1 MTKPYYEK
9 REITDFKDLIN
20 QSTAIYGNK
29 NAFWIKG
36 IMGEYTG
43 ITYKELK
50 KDIDA
55 VGTEFVNM
63 GLRHERVAVI
73 GENCYEWCLTY
84 LGTTNG
90 TGTIVP
96 LDKELPTN
104 EVKELLLRSHA
115 KAIVYSDDDKD
126 IFNDIETHLNDTN
139 NPHGI
144 NCETIGAASKDY
156 VDNALAGISVTLE
169 SMGVT
174 ATANELNYV
183 DGVTSNIQTQFNA
196 VTDRLADLEAVADAL
211 AQI

>member
-84 LGTTNG
+84 LGTTN
-90 TGTIVP
+90 
-96 LDKELPTN
+96 
-104 EVKELLLRSHA
+104 
-115 KAIVYSDDDKD
+115 
-126 IFNDIETHLNDTN
+126 
-139 NPHGI
+139 
-144 NCETIGAASKDY
+144 
-156 VDNALAGISVTLE
+156 
-169 SMGVT
+169 
-174 ATANELNYV
+174 
-183 DGVTSNIQTQFNA
+183 
-196 VTDRLADLEAVADAL
+196 
-211 AQI
+211 